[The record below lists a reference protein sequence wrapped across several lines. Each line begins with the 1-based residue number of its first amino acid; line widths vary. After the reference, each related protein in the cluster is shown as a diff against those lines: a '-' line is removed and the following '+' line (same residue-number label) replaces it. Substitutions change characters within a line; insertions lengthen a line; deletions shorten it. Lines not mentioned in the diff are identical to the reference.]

1 MQNIFT
7 VAGMT
12 CQHCVNRVQI
22 ALSSVTGVH
31 HVTVSLLPPV
41 AIVEGDD
48 AVEAV
53 DLQAALA
60 GSAFSI
66 ALAAAPSKVLKR

>member
-22 ALSSVTGVH
+22 ALSSVAGVQ

-48 AVEAV
+48 VEVV

>member
-31 HVTVSLLPPV
+31 HVTVSLLPPL
-41 AIVEGDD
+41 AIVEGD
-48 AVEAV
+48 AVEAA